1 MRMPESFKTQG
12 ATLSQGFQSGWAPP
26 TNMFAEF
33 NPVESSEEEEDLDEE
48 EELDELID
56 EVVETAEILDIVE
69 TTLLEDD
76 LLEGTTDLEG
86 DLEGE
91 DEAEDEDEDDE
102 EEGNNGG
109 MMTTE
114 DIMTPRFDG
123 SRNPYTGQ
131 YMGR

>member
-1 MRMPESFKTQG
+1 
-12 ATLSQGFQSGWAPP
+12 
-26 TNMFAEF
+26 MFAEF

-48 EELDELID
+48 EEDLDELID

-91 DEAEDEDEDDE
+91 DEDEYDDE
-102 EEGNNGG
+102 EEGEEEANNGG